1 MITADRIILTV
12 SRNVEH
18 IDDPRDRLARQVGE
32 LQGYIRTLGD
42 KLDRLEGV
50 SGREPDCA
58 YETVY
63 AEDAP
68 ILMEYEYTPGEAA
81 CFNVESP
88 EVGPGTSPSVELGR
102 CLISGE
108 WISPLD
114 VFTPKLIDL
123 WVQQILGSEIDSARE
138 EREYAMQERR
148 E

>member
-1 MITADRIILTV
+1 MSTATKIILAAEKEAARI
-12 SRNVEH
+12 S
-18 IDDPRDRLARQVGE
+18 DPLDRLSFHVGL
-32 LQGYIRTLGD
+32 LQGYMHRMGD

-68 ILMEYEYTPGEAA
+68 ILVEYEYTPGEAA
-81 CFNVESP
+81 CFDVESP
-88 EVGPGTSPSVELGR
+88 GVGPGTSPSVELGM
-102 CLISGE
+102 CLINGE
-108 WISPLD
+108 WIAPLD

-123 WVQQILGSEIDSARE
+123 WVQQILDNEIDSARE